1 MFERPARNPPDA
13 MEEPRIIDSIEEL
26 DETSRYLVHKAK
38 AATSTSYAPYS
49 NFHVGAAVML
59 ESGIHIEG
67 SNQENASYPLC
78 MCAERVALYAVS
90 AVHPG
95 SVITRLAVVAH
106 KKGHKELVA
115 ATPCGA
121 CRQVMVEYEQRQGKP
136 YEVVLLGPGGKWH
149 VFPSAANLLPMA
161 FDRNILLR

>member
-1 MFERPARNPPDA
+1 
-13 MEEPRIIDSIEEL
+13 MEEPRLFDSIEAL
-26 DETSRYLVHKAK
+26 DAASRYLVHKAK
-38 AATSTSYAPYS
+38 EATANAYAPYS
-49 NFHVGAAVML
+49 KFHVGAALML
-59 ESGIHIEG
+59 ESGIHVEG

-106 KKGHKELVA
+106 RKNHKELVE

-121 CRQVMVEYEQRQGKP
+121 CRQVMVEYEQRQGKKF
-136 YEVVLLGPGGKWH
+136 EVVLLGPGGKWY
-149 VFPSAANLLPMA
+149 VFSSAADLLPMA